1 MSFLKETT
9 LSYEGC
15 SSRRQALLE
24 RFPDADLLLVSQPQH
39 IFYLSGFFT
48 LPTELAGWGINFLL
62 INHEGHSRL
71 LVDNWAAGAAHSAF
85 VDEADV
91 WPWYDFSGPAHE
103 KYAASAQNLTRVLE
117 QKYTGAKR
125 IAVEHSYLTL
135 AASEALQIRAL
146 REAPLADLGPSLI
159 DLRRTKHD
167 DELACIRRAIRATE
181 AGHAAARKIVRPGLT
196 ELEIYAEIQAA
207 ITKAAGEPIT
217 MLGDFAAGQRS
228 EAGGGPPTKN
238 VLNDGDLIILDLFP
252 IIGGYRA
259 DITNTLSVGRQ
270 TQEQRDHIAV
280 LRSAMASAETKL
292 KPGRTGAEVYEACL
306 LPIQDAGL
314 GDAFPHHAG
323 HGLGLG
329 HPEPPYFVKGSQDIL
344 RIGDVVTLEPGAYVS
359 GWGGARIEH
368 NYLITED
375 GFERLS
381 NHKIGL

>member
-1 MSFLKETT
+1 M

-24 RFPDADLLLVSQPQH
+24 RFPDVDLLLVSQPQH
-39 IFYLSGFFT
+39 IFYLSGFLT

-62 INHEGHSRL
+62 INHDGHSRL
-71 LVDNWAAGAAHSAF
+71 LADNWAAGAAQAAF
-85 VDEADV
+85 VDEAGI

-103 KYAASAQNLTRVLE
+103 KYAASAQNLAHVLDE
-117 QKYTGAKR
+117 KYPGAKR
-125 IAVEHSYLTL
+125 IAVDHSHLPL
-135 AASEALQIRAL
+135 AASEALQVGAVC
-146 REAPLADLGPSLI
+146 EPPLPDLGPSLI
-159 DLRRTKHD
+159 DLRRSKYD
-167 DELACIRRAIRATE
+167 DELTCIRRAILATE
-181 AGHAAARKIVRPGLT
+181 AGHTAARKMVRSSLT
-196 ELEIYAEIQAA
+196 ELEIYVQIQAA
-207 ITKAAGEPIT
+207 ITKAVGEPIT
-217 MLGDFAAGQRS
+217 MLGDFAAGRRS
-228 EAGGGPPTKN
+228 DVGGGPPTKN

-259 DITNTLSVGRQ
+259 DITNTLSVGSP
-270 TQEQRDHIAV
+270 TQEQQDHIAI
-280 LRSAMASAETKL
+280 LRSAMASAEAKL
-292 KPGRTGAEVYEACL
+292 KPGSTGAEVYEACL

-329 HPEPPYFVKGSQDIL
+329 HPEPPYFVKGSQDVL
-344 RIGDVVTLEPGAYVS
+344 RIGDVVTLEPGAYVP

-375 GFERLS
+375 GYERLS